1 MVKCRAFKRVILSDS
16 SVTAR
21 SFRSNSEKLVASG
34 VGGAHFGAFLPVIIE
49 YKRAT
54 NENVINQGLYY
65 LDWLMDHK
73 AEFEL
78 LVLKR
83 FGQKA
88 ADSIEWATP
97 RLLCIAGDFTKYDGH
112 AVQQINRNI
121 ELIRYSWFG
130 DQLLLLELVNATT
143 ADPLPPVGPGP
154 TPKPGYSKS
163 AIESLAAADQELS
176 DRFEGLKAF
185 LLALGDDVQ
194 MKTLKYY
201 FAFKRFKNFVCAEV
215 HPQAGK
221 ITLFVQVEP
230 DTVELQKGFTRD
242 VRTIG
247 HYGTGALEVILDSD
261 EDFELAKPLL
271 MKSYQAG

>member
-1 MVKCRAFKRVILSDS
+1 MLKCRAFKRVILSDS
-16 SVTAR
+16 SVNAR

-130 DQLLLLELVNATT
+130 APPRRARRPHMGVTFVARDDRLSCRRIHRVEKAGQSLVRCCARLGAWSRRGATLSLVT
-143 ADPLPPVGPGP
+143 VSDRDVIPFGRMRLRSLRARWVLSLRGVWRNTCRARHVSCRLAADPVGCRRSCV
-154 TPKPGYSKS
+154 T
-163 AIESLAAADQELS
+163 
-176 DRFEGLKAF
+176 
-185 LLALGDDVQ
+185 
-194 MKTLKYY
+194 
-201 FAFKRFKNFVCAEV
+201 
-215 HPQAGK
+215 
-221 ITLFVQVEP
+221 
-230 DTVELQKGFTRD
+230 
-242 VRTIG
+242 
-247 HYGTGALEVILDSD
+247 
-261 EDFELAKPLL
+261 
-271 MKSYQAG
+271 